1 MIAGWWLRVQEET
14 SEHAKRVSGYVKWFD
29 ANRGFGFLVD
39 DAGGA
44 DVLIHG
50 NVLRKF
56 GQGSVAEGTRIV
68 VDAISADRGRQAAR
82 IIGIDTASEV
92 STAPIADL
100 CNISHDDLM
109 RLPPLP
115 ARVKW
120 FDRAK
125 GFGFANVFGRRDDV
139 FLHIEVVRHSGFADL
154 VQGEALGMRVVEGRR
169 GLMAAQMFS
178 WDRAAEDSA
187 AAAPLAEPL
196 LPHTYRPETLLGDDL
211 DDLNLPDHWNRRVPD
226 RALEE
231 RQDPLRAAAS
241 FPQLAR
247 R

>member
-1 MIAGWWLRVQEET
+1 MIQLITGAPDGQTPSQIRDLD
-14 SEHAKRVSGYVKWFD
+14 SP
-29 ANRGFGFLVD
+29 
-39 DAGGA
+39 AGGGQPRQWRKRTPGHPSSHHDRDQHAQPA
-44 DVLIHG
+44 DTQRPH
-50 NVLRKF
+50 
-56 GQGSVAEGTRIV
+56 
-68 VDAISADRGRQAAR
+68 
-82 IIGIDTASEV
+82 
-92 STAPIADL
+92 
-100 CNISHDDLM
+100 

-154 VQGEALGMRVVEGRR
+154 VQGEAVGMRVVEGRR

-211 DDLNLPDHWNRRVPD
+211 DDLKDELDND
-226 RALEE
+226 RIDGAKVGGIL
-231 RQDPLRAAAS
+231 QKLGTNTTAAS
-241 FPQLAR
+241 TGTAAGAASPKLATLGR
-247 R
+247 LLTAAGNSLAH

>member
-1 MIAGWWLRVQEET
+1 MQEEA
-14 SEHAKRVSGYVKWFD
+14 SEHAQRVSGYVKWFD

-56 GQGSVAEGTRIV
+56 GQGSVAEGTRII

-82 IIGIDTASEV
+82 IVSIDTAAEV
-92 STAPIADL
+92 TTAPIADL
-100 CNISHDDLM
+100 CNISHDELM
-109 RLPPLP
+109 CLPALA

-125 GFGFANVFGRRDDV
+125 GFGFANIFGRRDDV

-154 VQGEALGMRVVEGRR
+154 EQGEAVGMRVVEGRR
-169 GLMAAQMFS
+169 GLMAAQLFS
-178 WDRAAEDSA
+178 WDRAGDEASVDSFV
-187 AAAPLAEPL
+187 AEPL
-196 LPHTYRPETLLGDDL
+196 LPHVRRPDSLLGDDF
-211 DDLNLPDHWNRRVPD
+211 DDLNLPDHWNRRASD
-226 RALEE
+226 RLSDQSHEE
-231 RQDPLRAAAS
+231 SQVGAQVMAP
-241 FPQLAR
+241 FPYPQLVR